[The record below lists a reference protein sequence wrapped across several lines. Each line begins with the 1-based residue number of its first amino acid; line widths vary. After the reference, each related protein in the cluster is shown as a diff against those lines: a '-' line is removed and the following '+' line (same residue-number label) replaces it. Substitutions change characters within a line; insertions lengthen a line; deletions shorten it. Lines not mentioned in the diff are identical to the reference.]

1 MKHLILISAV
11 LFSINGWVN
20 ENKIT
25 EVQIKMSDGIKLAAD
40 IYWPAGADKKN
51 RFPVLLEYTPY
62 RKDESRARNYSLY
75 SYFLE
80 QDYLVVRVDMRG
92 TGNSEGVT
100 IPYEYSDIE
109 LDDGEEI
116 IDWLSKQEWS
126 TGSIGMFG
134 ISWGGFNSIQ
144 MAMRNPP
151 ALKAFVALMAT
162 EYLYQEDVHYM
173 DGIMH
178 TDSWM
183 MSNDLYNTLPGAPD
197 FKMDEEWVKNRFNVK
212 PSVYTYM
219 RQQRDGAFWDRA
231 SAKDQYEKIRIPGY
245 HIGGWYDA
253 YRNSLP
259 RMLENVQAPVKAM
272 IGPWDHY
279 FPHNAWPEPQIEW
292 REEAVR
298 WFDQWLKGIDTG
310 ILNEPDFAVYVRN
323 YHPPDPSLDRVDGFW
338 RWEDDWPINRIENQI
353 WYAHGDHSLSNDP
366 AESDMHSMV
375 YKPSMG
381 VEGGGPTMWWGSVLP
396 DQQPMDEFSLVYDSG
411 ILDAPH
417 EILGRPIARIHV
429 SADAPRANWVVRVSD
444 VAPDGQVTQ
453 VAGAGFN
460 GTHRNSAREPSD
472 IIPGEEFDLSIE
484 LHFTSWVFPKGHKIR
499 VSISNAQWP
508 MFWPTPFN
516 MESMLKIGGETGA
529 RINLPIVPSEKKY
542 KPSFKRPSPSPTL
555 SDYKVLDSGNITGYA
570 AINTIKH
577 DPDTGE
583 AYGVATNTGATQ
595 YPWGIERF
603 EEEIEHRTS
612 DDNPANTSVIGR
624 YKITEELEDR
634 TLNFEQNVEFKSD
647 KENFYLTFHRW
658 VSINGELYKEKVWQ
672 EVIPRDF
679 Q

>member
-634 TLNFEQNVEFKSD
+634 TLDFEQNVEFKSD